1 MQFSLEKILEK
12 VKWIHPTHHTSRWI
26 MLWGIRFINSIRNV
40 FIFLKMFIMQQRR
53 NSWDEI
59 KVMGCENWLPFSYA
73 LAIIYVSS
81 SAMCVW
87 YKTDSKSKWVE
98 KTHSMVVLS
107 PNYVNLWCFVVTRFV
122 WWGISAHF
130 SNSDFLVSWVYVSY
144 QFSNVTS
151 ICPKYYCTQLSCRL
165 PKKLWRNLALV
176 NLKLKK

>member
-26 MLWGIRFINSIRNV
+26 MLWGIRFINSIRNF

-59 KVMGCENWLPFSYA
+59 KVMGYENWLPFSYA

-87 YKTDSKSKWVE
+87 YKTDSKSKWV
-98 KTHSMVVLS
+98 KKLIVWLCCLRTMSICDALS
-107 PNYVNLWCFVVTRFV
+107 SHDLFGEEFLPTFQ
-122 WWGISAHF
+122 I
-130 SNSDFLVSWVYVSY
+130 LVSWVYVNY
-144 QFSNVTS
+144 QFSNLTS
-151 ICPKYYCTQLSCRL
+151 ICPKYYCTQVSCRL